1 MLRPIPEQNYLVLDP
16 CVEAQLRAR
25 QRQPLAH
32 QAQTAEDGRKG
43 TTDLNLLTHDP
54 ISAFD
59 VVRICGAVQW
69 MRRSRWR
76 RLVPPATRREY
87 VGRVVRDQQL
97 QGDGAELQ
105 GDGAELQGRAHVH
118 VMPGFMLLVP
128 VPITTIS
135 VSAVLGLSS
144 SSTTAEFS
152 STAQSAR
159 TG

>member
-105 GDGAELQGRAHVH
+105 GRAHVH